1 MYLDT
6 SNKLLD
12 IVKDQNLNTVC
23 AEANCPNI
31 YECWNRGTA
40 TLMILGDICTRAC
53 GFCAVKTGKPT
64 WDDPLEPM
72 RTALAVKKMQLKHVV
87 ITSVDRDDLKGDYGA
102 SIWAQTINEIHKKV
116 PECTVEVLTP
126 DFRGDHTAL
135 EKVFIAE
142 PEIFSHN
149 LECVERIS
157 KAVRTQSN
165 WQRSLNVLKA
175 SANYGLK
182 TKTGL
187 MVGLGET
194 LEDIQKLLIEGI
206 DYLYLPSDNSL
217 DIFNQSYRI
226 QIGKK
231 KLSLCDK
238 YRPGHFD
245 GVVTIVNK
253 LFTIVE
259 PQRAFFGLKDYQ
271 QFLHVKNLSIIND
284 LNIDIIPCE
293 TIRSND
299 GLAMSSRNNLLSKKG
314 LQLASNIYKSIK
326 RVKDSILVNQNI
338 LNEEIDYLSKLG
350 IEIEYYQICD
360 QETLEPINHKIN
372 NKFIVAIAAYVEG
385 IRLIDN
391 ILSDQ

>member
-1 MYLDT
+1 MLQKEYKPKI
-6 SNKLLD
+6 KLQIGENYKFVKD

-40 TLMILGDICTRAC
+40 TLMILGDTCTRAC

-194 LEDIQKLLIEGI
+194 FEEVI
-206 DYLYLPSDNSL
+206 DTMKEAYYA
-217 DIFNQSYRI
+217 
-226 QIGKK
+226 
-231 KLSLCDK
+231 
-238 YRPGHFD
+238 
-245 GVVTIVNK
+245 GVSI
-253 LFTIVE
+253 FTIGQYLQPTTSHLKV
-259 PQRAFFGLKDYQ
+259 QRYVSNEEFENYKEFGLEIG
-271 QFLHVKNLSIIND
+271 FEVVESGALV
-284 LNIDIIPCE
+284 
-293 TIRSND
+293 RSSYHAD
-299 GLAMSSRNNLLSKKG
+299 EQA
-314 LQLASNIYKSIK
+314 
-326 RVKDSILVNQNI
+326 
-338 LNEEIDYLSKLG
+338 
-350 IEIEYYQICD
+350 
-360 QETLEPINHKIN
+360 
-372 NKFIVAIAAYVEG
+372 
-385 IRLIDN
+385 RLIAKR
-391 ILSDQ
+391 SDKVV

>member
-1 MYLDT
+1 MLQKEYKPKI
-6 SNKLLD
+6 KLQIGENYKFVKD

-64 WDDPLEPM
+64 WDDSLEPM

-194 LEDIQKLLIEGI
+194 FEEVI
-206 DYLYLPSDNSL
+206 DTMKEAYYA
-217 DIFNQSYRI
+217 
-226 QIGKK
+226 
-231 KLSLCDK
+231 
-238 YRPGHFD
+238 
-245 GVVTIVNK
+245 GVSI
-253 LFTIVE
+253 FTIGQYLQPTTNHLKVHRYVSNE
-259 PQRAFFGLKDYQ
+259 EFENYKNFGLEIG
-271 QFLHVKNLSIIND
+271 FEVVESGALV
-284 LNIDIIPCE
+284 
-293 TIRSND
+293 RSSYHAD
-299 GLAMSSRNNLLSKKG
+299 EQA
-314 LQLASNIYKSIK
+314 
-326 RVKDSILVNQNI
+326 
-338 LNEEIDYLSKLG
+338 
-350 IEIEYYQICD
+350 
-360 QETLEPINHKIN
+360 
-372 NKFIVAIAAYVEG
+372 
-385 IRLIDN
+385 RLIAKR
-391 ILSDQ
+391 SDKVV

>member
-1 MYLDT
+1 MLQKEYKPKI
-6 SNKLLD
+6 KLQIGENYKFVKD

-165 WQRSLNVLKA
+165 WQRSLSVLKA

-194 LEDIQKLLIEGI
+194 FEEVI
-206 DYLYLPSDNSL
+206 DTMKEAYYA
-217 DIFNQSYRI
+217 
-226 QIGKK
+226 
-231 KLSLCDK
+231 
-238 YRPGHFD
+238 
-245 GVVTIVNK
+245 GVSI
-253 LFTIVE
+253 FTIGQYLQPTTNHLKVHRYVSNE
-259 PQRAFFGLKDYQ
+259 EFENYKNFGLEIG
-271 QFLHVKNLSIIND
+271 FEVVESGALV
-284 LNIDIIPCE
+284 
-293 TIRSND
+293 RSSYHAD
-299 GLAMSSRNNLLSKKG
+299 EQA
-314 LQLASNIYKSIK
+314 
-326 RVKDSILVNQNI
+326 
-338 LNEEIDYLSKLG
+338 
-350 IEIEYYQICD
+350 
-360 QETLEPINHKIN
+360 
-372 NKFIVAIAAYVEG
+372 
-385 IRLIDN
+385 RLIVKR
-391 ILSDQ
+391 SDKVV

>member
-1 MYLDT
+1 MLQKEYKPKI
-6 SNKLLD
+6 KLQIGENYKFVKD

-116 PECTVEVLTP
+116 PDCTVEVLTP
-126 DFRGDHTAL
+126 DFKGDYIAL

-194 LEDIQKLLIEGI
+194 FEEVI
-206 DYLYLPSDNSL
+206 DTMKEAYYA
-217 DIFNQSYRI
+217 
-226 QIGKK
+226 
-231 KLSLCDK
+231 
-238 YRPGHFD
+238 
-245 GVVTIVNK
+245 GVSI
-253 LFTIVE
+253 FTIGQYLQPTTNHLKVHRYVSNE
-259 PQRAFFGLKDYQ
+259 EFENYKNFGLEIGFEVVESGALVRSSYQ
-271 QFLHVKNLSIIND
+271 ADEQ
-284 LNIDIIPCE
+284 
-293 TIRSND
+293 
-299 GLAMSSRNNLLSKKG
+299 A
-314 LQLASNIYKSIK
+314 
-326 RVKDSILVNQNI
+326 
-338 LNEEIDYLSKLG
+338 
-350 IEIEYYQICD
+350 
-360 QETLEPINHKIN
+360 
-372 NKFIVAIAAYVEG
+372 
-385 IRLIDN
+385 RLIAKR
-391 ILSDQ
+391 SDKVV

>member
-1 MYLDT
+1 MLQKQYKPKI
-6 SNKLLD
+6 KLQIGENYKFVKD

-40 TLMILGDICTRAC
+40 TLMILGDTCTRAC
-53 GFCAVKTGKPT
+53 GFCAVKTGKPI
-64 WDDPLEPM
+64 WDDPLEPT

-102 SIWAQTINEIHKKV
+102 SIWAQTINEIHRKI
-116 PECTVEVLTP
+116 PGCTVEVLTP
-126 DFRGDHTAL
+126 DFRGDNTAL

-194 LEDIQKLLIEGI
+194 FEEVI
-206 DYLYLPSDNSL
+206 DTMKEAYYA
-217 DIFNQSYRI
+217 
-226 QIGKK
+226 
-231 KLSLCDK
+231 
-238 YRPGHFD
+238 
-245 GVVTIVNK
+245 GVSI
-253 LFTIVE
+253 FTIGQYLQPTTSHLKV
-259 PQRAFFGLKDYQ
+259 QRYVSNEEFENYKKFGLEIG
-271 QFLHVKNLSIIND
+271 FEVVESGALV
-284 LNIDIIPCE
+284 
-293 TIRSND
+293 RSSYHAD
-299 GLAMSSRNNLLSKKG
+299 EQA
-314 LQLASNIYKSIK
+314 
-326 RVKDSILVNQNI
+326 
-338 LNEEIDYLSKLG
+338 
-350 IEIEYYQICD
+350 
-360 QETLEPINHKIN
+360 
-372 NKFIVAIAAYVEG
+372 
-385 IRLIDN
+385 RLIAKR
-391 ILSDQ
+391 SDKVV

>member
-1 MYLDT
+1 MLQKEYKPKI
-6 SNKLLD
+6 KLQIGENYKFVKD

-194 LEDIQKLLIEGI
+194 FEEVI
-206 DYLYLPSDNSL
+206 DTMKEAYYA
-217 DIFNQSYRI
+217 
-226 QIGKK
+226 
-231 KLSLCDK
+231 
-238 YRPGHFD
+238 
-245 GVVTIVNK
+245 GVSI
-253 LFTIVE
+253 FTIGQYLQPTTNHLKVRRYVSNE
-259 PQRAFFGLKDYQ
+259 EFENYKNFGLEIG
-271 QFLHVKNLSIIND
+271 FEVVESGALV
-284 LNIDIIPCE
+284 
-293 TIRSND
+293 RSSYHAD
-299 GLAMSSRNNLLSKKG
+299 EQA
-314 LQLASNIYKSIK
+314 
-326 RVKDSILVNQNI
+326 
-338 LNEEIDYLSKLG
+338 
-350 IEIEYYQICD
+350 
-360 QETLEPINHKIN
+360 
-372 NKFIVAIAAYVEG
+372 
-385 IRLIDN
+385 RLIAKR
-391 ILSDQ
+391 SDKVV

>member
-1 MYLDT
+1 MLQKEYKPKI
-6 SNKLLD
+6 KLQIGENYKFVKD

-165 WQRSLNVLKA
+165 WQRSLKVLKA

-194 LEDIQKLLIEGI
+194 FEEVI
-206 DYLYLPSDNSL
+206 DTMKEAYYA
-217 DIFNQSYRI
+217 
-226 QIGKK
+226 
-231 KLSLCDK
+231 
-238 YRPGHFD
+238 
-245 GVVTIVNK
+245 GVSI
-253 LFTIVE
+253 FTIGQYLQPTTNHLKVHRYVSNE
-259 PQRAFFGLKDYQ
+259 EFENYKNFGLEIG
-271 QFLHVKNLSIIND
+271 FEVVESGALV
-284 LNIDIIPCE
+284 
-293 TIRSND
+293 RSSYHAD
-299 GLAMSSRNNLLSKKG
+299 EQA
-314 LQLASNIYKSIK
+314 
-326 RVKDSILVNQNI
+326 
-338 LNEEIDYLSKLG
+338 
-350 IEIEYYQICD
+350 
-360 QETLEPINHKIN
+360 
-372 NKFIVAIAAYVEG
+372 
-385 IRLIDN
+385 RLIAKK
-391 ILSDQ
+391 SDKVV

>member
-1 MYLDT
+1 MLQKQYKPKI
-6 SNKLLD
+6 KLKIGENYKFVKD

-40 TLMILGDICTRAC
+40 TLMILGDTCTRAC

-64 WDDPLEPM
+64 WNDPLEPI

-102 SIWAQTINEIHKKV
+102 SIWAQTINEIHRKV
-116 PECTVEVLTP
+116 SGCTVEVLTP
-126 DFRGDHTAL
+126 DFRGDHSAL

-157 KAVRTQSN
+157 KAVRKQSN

-194 LEDIQKLLIEGI
+194 FEEVI
-206 DYLYLPSDNSL
+206 DTMKEAYYA
-217 DIFNQSYRI
+217 
-226 QIGKK
+226 
-231 KLSLCDK
+231 
-238 YRPGHFD
+238 
-245 GVVTIVNK
+245 GVSI
-253 LFTIVE
+253 FTIGQYLQPTTKHLNV
-259 PQRAFFGLKDYQ
+259 QRYVSNEEFENYKKFGLEIGFEVVESGALVRSSYHADEQ
-271 QFLHVKNLSIIND
+271 ARSI
-284 LNIDIIPCE
+284 
-293 TIRSND
+293 
-299 GLAMSSRNNLLSKKG
+299 AKSSEK
-314 LQLASNIYKSIK
+314 
-326 RVKDSILVNQNI
+326 VV
-338 LNEEIDYLSKLG
+338 
-350 IEIEYYQICD
+350 
-360 QETLEPINHKIN
+360 
-372 NKFIVAIAAYVEG
+372 
-385 IRLIDN
+385 
-391 ILSDQ
+391 

>member
-1 MYLDT
+1 MLQKEYKPKI
-6 SNKLLD
+6 KLQIGENYKFVKD

-40 TLMILGDICTRAC
+40 TLMILGDTCTRAC

-157 KAVRTQSN
+157 KAVRTQSD

-194 LEDIQKLLIEGI
+194 FEEVI
-206 DYLYLPSDNSL
+206 DTMKEAYYA
-217 DIFNQSYRI
+217 
-226 QIGKK
+226 
-231 KLSLCDK
+231 
-238 YRPGHFD
+238 
-245 GVVTIVNK
+245 GVSI
-253 LFTIVE
+253 FTIGQYLQPTTNHLKV
-259 PQRAFFGLKDYQ
+259 QRYVSNKEFENYKNFGLEIG
-271 QFLHVKNLSIIND
+271 FEVVESGALV
-284 LNIDIIPCE
+284 
-293 TIRSND
+293 RSSYHAD
-299 GLAMSSRNNLLSKKG
+299 EQA
-314 LQLASNIYKSIK
+314 
-326 RVKDSILVNQNI
+326 
-338 LNEEIDYLSKLG
+338 
-350 IEIEYYQICD
+350 
-360 QETLEPINHKIN
+360 
-372 NKFIVAIAAYVEG
+372 
-385 IRLIDN
+385 RLIAKR
-391 ILSDQ
+391 SDKVV

>member
-1 MYLDT
+1 MLQKEYKPKI
-6 SNKLLD
+6 KLQIGENYKFVKD

-102 SIWAQTINEIHKKV
+102 SIWAQTINEIHKIV

-194 LEDIQKLLIEGI
+194 FEEVI
-206 DYLYLPSDNSL
+206 DTMKEAYYA
-217 DIFNQSYRI
+217 
-226 QIGKK
+226 
-231 KLSLCDK
+231 
-238 YRPGHFD
+238 
-245 GVVTIVNK
+245 GVSI
-253 LFTIVE
+253 FTIGQYLQPTTNHLKV
-259 PQRAFFGLKDYQ
+259 QRYVSNEEFENYKNFGLEIG
-271 QFLHVKNLSIIND
+271 FEVVESGALV
-284 LNIDIIPCE
+284 
-293 TIRSND
+293 RSSYHAD
-299 GLAMSSRNNLLSKKG
+299 EQA
-314 LQLASNIYKSIK
+314 
-326 RVKDSILVNQNI
+326 
-338 LNEEIDYLSKLG
+338 
-350 IEIEYYQICD
+350 
-360 QETLEPINHKIN
+360 
-372 NKFIVAIAAYVEG
+372 
-385 IRLIDN
+385 RLIAKR
-391 ILSDQ
+391 SDKVV

>member
-1 MYLDT
+1 MLQKEYKPKI
-6 SNKLLD
+6 KLQIGENYKFVKD

-194 LEDIQKLLIEGI
+194 FEEVI
-206 DYLYLPSDNSL
+206 DTMKEAYYA
-217 DIFNQSYRI
+217 
-226 QIGKK
+226 
-231 KLSLCDK
+231 
-238 YRPGHFD
+238 
-245 GVVTIVNK
+245 GVSI
-253 LFTIVE
+253 FTIGQYLQPTTNHLKV
-259 PQRAFFGLKDYQ
+259 QRYVSNEEFENYKKFGLEIGFQ
-271 QFLHVKNLSIIND
+271 VVESGALV
-284 LNIDIIPCE
+284 
-293 TIRSND
+293 RSSYHAD
-299 GLAMSSRNNLLSKKG
+299 EQA
-314 LQLASNIYKSIK
+314 
-326 RVKDSILVNQNI
+326 
-338 LNEEIDYLSKLG
+338 
-350 IEIEYYQICD
+350 
-360 QETLEPINHKIN
+360 
-372 NKFIVAIAAYVEG
+372 
-385 IRLIDN
+385 RLITKR
-391 ILSDQ
+391 SDKVV

>member
-1 MYLDT
+1 MLQKEYKPKI
-6 SNKLLD
+6 KLQIGENYKFVKD

-194 LEDIQKLLIEGI
+194 FEEVI
-206 DYLYLPSDNSL
+206 DTMEEAYYA
-217 DIFNQSYRI
+217 
-226 QIGKK
+226 
-231 KLSLCDK
+231 
-238 YRPGHFD
+238 
-245 GVVTIVNK
+245 GVSI
-253 LFTIVE
+253 FTIGQYLQPTTNHLKVHRYVSNE
-259 PQRAFFGLKDYQ
+259 EFENYKNFGLEIG
-271 QFLHVKNLSIIND
+271 FEVVESGALV
-284 LNIDIIPCE
+284 
-293 TIRSND
+293 RSSYHAD
-299 GLAMSSRNNLLSKKG
+299 EQA
-314 LQLASNIYKSIK
+314 
-326 RVKDSILVNQNI
+326 
-338 LNEEIDYLSKLG
+338 
-350 IEIEYYQICD
+350 
-360 QETLEPINHKIN
+360 
-372 NKFIVAIAAYVEG
+372 
-385 IRLIDN
+385 RLIAKR
-391 ILSDQ
+391 SDKVV

>member
-1 MYLDT
+1 MLQKQYKPKI
-6 SNKLLD
+6 KLQIGENYKFVKD

-40 TLMILGDICTRAC
+40 TLMILGDTCTRAC

-64 WDDPLEPM
+64 WDDPLEPT
-72 RTALAVKKMQLKHVV
+72 RTALAVQKMQLKHVV

-102 SIWAQTINEIHKKV
+102 SIWAQTINEIHRRI
-116 PECTVEVLTP
+116 PGCTVEVLTP
-126 DFRGDHTAL
+126 DFRGDNTAL

-194 LEDIQKLLIEGI
+194 FEEVI
-206 DYLYLPSDNSL
+206 DTMKEAYYA
-217 DIFNQSYRI
+217 
-226 QIGKK
+226 
-231 KLSLCDK
+231 
-238 YRPGHFD
+238 
-245 GVVTIVNK
+245 GVSI
-253 LFTIVE
+253 FTIGQYLQPTTSHLKV
-259 PQRAFFGLKDYQ
+259 QRYVSNEEFENYKKFGLEIG
-271 QFLHVKNLSIIND
+271 FEVVESGALV
-284 LNIDIIPCE
+284 
-293 TIRSND
+293 RSSYHAD
-299 GLAMSSRNNLLSKKG
+299 EQA
-314 LQLASNIYKSIK
+314 
-326 RVKDSILVNQNI
+326 
-338 LNEEIDYLSKLG
+338 
-350 IEIEYYQICD
+350 
-360 QETLEPINHKIN
+360 
-372 NKFIVAIAAYVEG
+372 
-385 IRLIDN
+385 RLIAKR
-391 ILSDQ
+391 SDKVV

>member
-1 MYLDT
+1 MLQKEYKPKI
-6 SNKLLD
+6 KLQIGENYKFVKD

-40 TLMILGDICTRAC
+40 TLMILGDTCTRAC

-165 WQRSLNVLKA
+165 WQRSLNILKS

-194 LEDIQKLLIEGI
+194 FEEVI
-206 DYLYLPSDNSL
+206 DTMKEAYYA
-217 DIFNQSYRI
+217 
-226 QIGKK
+226 
-231 KLSLCDK
+231 
-238 YRPGHFD
+238 
-245 GVVTIVNK
+245 GVSI
-253 LFTIVE
+253 FTIGQYLQPTTNHLKVHRYVSNE
-259 PQRAFFGLKDYQ
+259 EFENYKNFGLEIG
-271 QFLHVKNLSIIND
+271 FEVVESGALV
-284 LNIDIIPCE
+284 
-293 TIRSND
+293 RSSYHAD
-299 GLAMSSRNNLLSKKG
+299 EQA
-314 LQLASNIYKSIK
+314 
-326 RVKDSILVNQNI
+326 
-338 LNEEIDYLSKLG
+338 
-350 IEIEYYQICD
+350 
-360 QETLEPINHKIN
+360 
-372 NKFIVAIAAYVEG
+372 
-385 IRLIDN
+385 RLIAKR
-391 ILSDQ
+391 SDKVV

>member
-1 MYLDT
+1 MLQKEYKPKI
-6 SNKLLD
+6 KLQIGENYKFVKD

-40 TLMILGDICTRAC
+40 TLMILGDTCTRAC

-102 SIWAQTINEIHKKV
+102 SIWAQTINEIHRKV
-116 PECTVEVLTP
+116 PGCTVEVLTP
-126 DFRGDHTAL
+126 DFRGDNTAL

-165 WQRSLNVLKA
+165 WLRSLNVLKA

-194 LEDIQKLLIEGI
+194 FEEVI
-206 DYLYLPSDNSL
+206 DTMKEAYYA
-217 DIFNQSYRI
+217 
-226 QIGKK
+226 
-231 KLSLCDK
+231 
-238 YRPGHFD
+238 
-245 GVVTIVNK
+245 GVSI
-253 LFTIVE
+253 FTIGQYLQPTTNHLKV
-259 PQRAFFGLKDYQ
+259 QRYVSNEEFENYKNFGLEIG
-271 QFLHVKNLSIIND
+271 FEVVESGALV
-284 LNIDIIPCE
+284 
-293 TIRSND
+293 RSSYHAD
-299 GLAMSSRNNLLSKKG
+299 EQA
-314 LQLASNIYKSIK
+314 
-326 RVKDSILVNQNI
+326 
-338 LNEEIDYLSKLG
+338 
-350 IEIEYYQICD
+350 
-360 QETLEPINHKIN
+360 
-372 NKFIVAIAAYVEG
+372 
-385 IRLIDN
+385 RLIAKR
-391 ILSDQ
+391 SDKVV

>member
-1 MYLDT
+1 MLQKKYKPKI
-6 SNKLLD
+6 KLQIGENYKFVKD

-40 TLMILGDICTRAC
+40 TLMILGDTCTRAC

-194 LEDIQKLLIEGI
+194 FEEVI
-206 DYLYLPSDNSL
+206 DTMKEAYYA
-217 DIFNQSYRI
+217 
-226 QIGKK
+226 
-231 KLSLCDK
+231 
-238 YRPGHFD
+238 
-245 GVVTIVNK
+245 GVSI
-253 LFTIVE
+253 FTIGQYLQPTTNHLKV
-259 PQRAFFGLKDYQ
+259 QRYVSNEEFENYKNFGLEIG
-271 QFLHVKNLSIIND
+271 FEVVESGALV
-284 LNIDIIPCE
+284 
-293 TIRSND
+293 RSSYHAD
-299 GLAMSSRNNLLSKKG
+299 EQA
-314 LQLASNIYKSIK
+314 
-326 RVKDSILVNQNI
+326 
-338 LNEEIDYLSKLG
+338 
-350 IEIEYYQICD
+350 
-360 QETLEPINHKIN
+360 
-372 NKFIVAIAAYVEG
+372 
-385 IRLIDN
+385 RLIAKR
-391 ILSDQ
+391 SDKVV